1 MEKIKNITVIA
12 VQIIPF
18 FHMEKQP
25 NFGKFCGKTNSTMRI
40 TMDSGLVLLQNFEKS
55 ESLEKSFRKKDGS
68 FG

>member
-18 FHMEKQP
+18 FHVEKQP
-25 NFGKFCGKTNSTMRI
+25 IFGKTYGKTNSAMRI

-55 ESLEKSFRKKDGS
+55 EFFEKVLTVGIVT
-68 FG
+68 G